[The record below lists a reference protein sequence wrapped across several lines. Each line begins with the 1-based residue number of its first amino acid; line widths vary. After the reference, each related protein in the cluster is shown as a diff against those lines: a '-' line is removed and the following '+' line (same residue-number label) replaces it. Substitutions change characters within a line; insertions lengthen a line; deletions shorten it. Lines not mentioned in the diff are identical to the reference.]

1 MNIRS
6 SLLYYGCQPV
16 VAQFTL
22 TEGIEH
28 QGLSA
33 SQA

>member
-1 MNIRS
+1 MSIRS
-6 SLLYYGCQPV
+6 SLLYCGCQPV
-16 VAQFTL
+16 VAEFTL
-22 TEGIEH
+22 MEGIEH